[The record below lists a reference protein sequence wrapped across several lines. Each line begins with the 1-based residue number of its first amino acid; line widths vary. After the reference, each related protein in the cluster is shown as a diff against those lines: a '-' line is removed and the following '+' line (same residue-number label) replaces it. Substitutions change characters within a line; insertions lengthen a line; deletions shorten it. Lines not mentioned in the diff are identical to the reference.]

1 MKLYHGS
8 DVIVDKPKIIAAN
21 RPLDFGG
28 GFYLT
33 TNKEQAQ
40 KWASRVAMRNGS
52 DIGYVSCFE
61 FELEKAEKDL
71 VILRFDGATQEW
83 LEFVC
88 DNRSGRPYKKRYD
101 VVIGPVADDRVY
113 SVVVRFEN
121 GEYELDE
128 ALKRL
133 RVERLCDQVLFH
145 SEKSLRYLQFE
156 MWEAVK

>member
-8 DVIVDKPKIIAAN
+8 DVIVDNPKIIDAN
-21 RPLDFGG
+21 RPLDFGD

-40 KWASRVAMRNGS
+40 KWANRVAQRNGS
-52 DIGYVSCFE
+52 DVGYVNCYE
-61 FELEKAEKDL
+61 FDLDKAEKDL
-71 VILRFDGATQEW
+71 VILRFNGATQEW

-88 DNRSGRPYKKRYD
+88 ANRRGKAYKESYD
-101 VVIGPVADDRVY
+101 MVIGPVADDRVY
-113 SVVVRFEN
+113 SVVIRFEN

-133 RVERLCDQVLFH
+133 KIEELADQVLFH
-145 SEKSLRYLQFE
+145 NEKSLQYLRFE
-156 MWEAVK
+156 MWEELK

>member
-1 MKLYHGS
+1 MSYGEDGEGKMKLYHGS

-71 VILRFDGATQEW
+71 VILRFDGATQE
-83 LEFVC
+83 
-88 DNRSGRPYKKRYD
+88 
-101 VVIGPVADDRVY
+101 
-113 SVVVRFEN
+113 
-121 GEYELDE
+121 
-128 ALKRL
+128 
-133 RVERLCDQVLFH
+133 
-145 SEKSLRYLQFE
+145 
-156 MWEAVK
+156 

>member
-8 DVIVDKPKIIAAN
+8 DVIVDKPIIIAAD

-33 TNKEQAQ
+33 SDKEQAQ
-40 KWASRVAMRNGS
+40 KWARRVMFRNNS
-52 DIGYVSCFE
+52 SVCYVTTFDFDLE
-61 FELEKAEKDL
+61 HVDKELKL
-71 VILRFDGATQEW
+71 LRFDGATRDW

-88 DNRSGRPYKKRYD
+88 ANRSGKVLGRDYD
-101 VVIGPVADDRVY
+101 IVIGPVADDRVY

-133 RVERLCDQVLFH
+133 KVETLSDQVLFH
-145 SEKSLRYLQFE
+145 TEKALKHLRFVK
-156 MWEAVK
+156 WEEIR